1 MAGRLVKDINL
12 NGSSSP
18 SELIDIE
25 GILYF
30 AAETGSTTS
39 NNSDSD
45 ADNEGEE
52 TSGNNQNSDATKA
65 IGLWKSDGSE
75 GGTRLLSSFE
85 GVSNLVEA
93 NGLLYFIAQIGQNFE
108 LWSSDGTEA
117 GTRRVDALFPGS
129 DNFAAYNLFAVNDTL
144 FFLSLIHI

>member
-1 MAGRLVKDINL
+1 MTGRLVKDINL

-18 SELIDIE
+18 NELIDIE

-30 AAETGSTTS
+30 AAETGTIASD
-39 NNSDSD
+39 NSDVET
-45 ADNEGEE
+45 DNEEE
-52 TSGNNQNSDATKA
+52 DTTGDDQNSDTTKA

-93 NGLLYFIAQIGQNFE
+93 NGLLYFIAQTEQNFE
-108 LWSSDGTEA
+108 L
-117 GTRRVDALFPGS
+117 
-129 DNFAAYNLFAVNDTL
+129 
-144 FFLSLIHI
+144 